1 MLCLSGCKKALA
13 VCAVRT
19 SLRVPGMRDAIME
32 NKKECPYCA
41 RRLPRSAQC
50 FCRSIIISL
59 CPGKNNRRTIT
70 QNGNSGFCEG
80 PHARWCPCLCAG
92 GVCLRPFARLGASCT
107 PSHEKLRRRRG
118 EASRGWGCRIE
129 TRLLPLHSRTGRGAA
144 LVARRLRPRLRPK
157 LLHARERLFQHASA
171 LVNTA
176 SAVLASARLLKQS
189 LARVPIPRVP
199 NTPDSIAPPTSTVT
213 NNPEMQKNC
222 RGLSASLCKGK
233 RHTEA
238 SLTKYCHIGPAE
250 LLWRSVKH
258 MYSARWAC

>member
-1 MLCLSGCKKALA
+1 VPCGHRCVCQACAMLSWKIRKSAPTAPEGCPDLRSVFVEAL
-13 VCAVRT
+13 
-19 SLRVPGMRDAIME
+19 LYLYVPG
-32 NKKECPYCA
+32 
-41 RRLPRSAQC
+41 
-50 FCRSIIISL
+50 
-59 CPGKNNRRTIT
+59 RTIKGRSRK
-70 QNGNSGFCEG
+70 NGNSGFCEG

-176 SAVLASARLLKQS
+176 SAVLASARLLKQA

-258 MYSARWAC
+258 MYSARWA